1 MRILQR
7 PILKFEHRNLP
18 ERCRHDNRTGNTP
31 ADLHPFVSNVQF
43 LYSCTFPP
51 VRVSYCLGEGAVSS
65 VCVGSRAPGSGAG
78 GVPGSLDVLA
88 LQDTL
93 QLFELCHRLIL
104 HIGVWDLQPDAVR
117 GPAQLS
123 GEHLC
128 QDPGHHR
135 NHLRT
140 KTTKNTV
147 RHPQVSGAP
156 WTWGSQEVER
166 WLGLCVCIPHSETL
180 FLTLG

>member
-1 MRILQR
+1 MSAWQQNRKYTCR
-7 PILKFEHRNLP
+7 P
-18 ERCRHDNRTGNTP
+18 
-31 ADLHPFVSNVQF
+31 
-43 LYSCTFPP
+43 PP
-51 VRVSYCLGEGAVSS
+51 VCLKCSVYVQLHLPSSQGFLLFGGGCSKHCLCRVQG
-65 VCVGSRAPGSGAG
+65 PGSGAG

-88 LQDTL
+88 LQEPL

-140 KTTKNTV
+140 KKKPTV

-166 WLGLCVCIPHSETL
+166 WPGFCVCIPHSETL